1 MPSTAPKASSASVN
15 GGRDNVAGGNGGSQD
30 ATVAKAVGLVV
41 FSGIAVSIVKSL
53 VSKSGQPQ
61 RPPTPFQDLSQPVI
75 EGGFGSGSSSAR
87 IIKIEKGDTLWDLS
101 RKYGVSIDVIKEAN
115 GITGNTIYAGKKL
128 VIP

>member
-1 MPSTAPKASSASVN
+1 MAPTAPKPSSASVN
-15 GGRDNVAGGNGGSQD
+15 GGRDNVAAGNGGSQD
-30 ATVAKAVGLVV
+30 ATMAKAVGLVV

-61 RPPTPFQDLSQPVI
+61 RPPTPLQDFSKPMV
-75 EGGFGSGSSSAR
+75 EEGFGSESCSAR

-101 RKYGVSIDVIKEAN
+101 QKYGVSIDAIKEAN